1 MCAPGESGGEEDLTR
16 HEGSIMQQPK
26 EKSSKSTRMM
36 FVLAVNRD
44 LITLLMTVHLKLEI
58 FTLAPLFM

>member
-1 MCAPGESGGEEDLTR
+1 
-16 HEGSIMQQPK
+16 MQQPK